1 MTTPST
7 SLVPH
12 ATPTAPD
19 AVTRIRNGE
28 CRRISDESLAETV
41 VRVILLIRARLF
53 MPDDVA
59 PDEGRVFAELAALP
73 PVGTRILHDGFE
85 YVVDE
90 VLQET
95 GNVWGSVYLD
105 YA

>member
-1 MTTPST
+1 MTTPSI
-7 SLVPH
+7 SPVPGG
-12 ATPTAPD
+12 TLIAPS
-19 AVTRIRNGE
+19 AAIRIRDNDF
-28 CRRISDESLAETV
+28 RRVVDEQPAETV
-41 VRVILLIRARLF
+41 VRVIPLIRARLF

-85 YVVDE
+85 YVVAE

-95 GNVWGSVYLD
+95 GNVWVSVYLN
-105 YA
+105 YG

>member
-1 MTTPST
+1 MTTT
-7 SLVPH
+7 AISLVPH

-28 CRRISDESLAETV
+28 SRRVADEPLAETV
-41 VRVILLIRARLF
+41 VRVIPLIRARLF

-59 PDEGRVFAELAALP
+59 PDEGHVAAELAALP

-85 YVVDE
+85 YVVAE

-95 GNVWGSVYLD
+95 GNVWVSVYLD

>member
-7 SLVPH
+7 TLVTG
-12 ATPTAPD
+12 ATRTAPD
-19 AVTRIRNGE
+19 AAPRVRNGE
-28 CRRISDESLAETV
+28 PRRIVDEHPVETV
-41 VRVILLIRARLF
+41 VRVIPLIRARLF

-59 PDEGRVFAELAALP
+59 PDEGRVLADLPALP

-85 YVVDE
+85 YVVAE

-95 GNVWGSVYLD
+95 GNVWVSIYLD
-105 YA
+105 DV

>member
-1 MTTPST
+1 MAPST
-7 SLVPH
+7 SL
-12 ATPTAPD
+12 TPCTAPIEQNPD
-19 AVTRIRNGE
+19 IRARNGE
-28 CRRISDESLAETV
+28 THRIADVPPTETV
-41 VRVILLIRARLF
+41 VRVIPLIRARLF
-53 MPDDVA
+53 MPDDIA

-85 YVVDE
+85 YVVAE

-95 GNVWGSVYLD
+95 GNVWVSVYLD